1 MPRTT
6 TEQVEEII
14 EVDETIT
21 SLDPFILM
29 ASELV
34 TEVCVPFSYSDE
46 RLELIERWLAA
57 HFYCSRDP
65 RISYEVAGAV
75 AGTYQYK
82 IGLFLANS
90 SYGQMALTLDTQGG
104 LARLSKNMEEGRK
117 KTTAGIIHLA
127 ETCEHQIDPLE

>member
-6 TEQVEEII
+6 MELVEEII

-34 TEVCVPFSYSDE
+34 TEVCVPAGYGDE

-65 RISYEVAGAV
+65 RLSYEVAGAV

-82 IGLFLANS
+82 NGLFLANT
-90 SYGQMALTLDTQGG
+90 SYGQMALALDTKGG
-104 LARLSKNMEEGRK
+104 LALLSKNMEEGRK
-117 KTTAGIIHLA
+117 KTTVGITHLQQTSA
-127 ETCEHQIDPLE
+127 TLIDPLE